1 MSIWQPIIGCTPL
14 LLAATENSNAQNK
27 LFLSV
32 TATAGISASMQSS
45 GRDFKRIAPCKSEYS
60 E

>member
-1 MSIWQPIIGCTPL
+1 VSIWQPIIGCIPL
-14 LLAATENSNAQNK
+14 LLAETENSNAQNK

-32 TATAGISASMQSS
+32 TATAGIFSLTQRS
-45 GRDFKRIAPCKSEYS
+45 GRDFSRIAPCKSEYS